1 MSEHDYIVIG
11 AGSAGCVVARR
22 LSDDPA
28 SRVLLLEAGGPSN
41 GFWNRTPAGVAKLH
55 RSEKVNWN
63 YMSRPVPGLNNRT
76 IYWPAGK
83 TLGGSSAINGMVYIR
98 GDSRDFDNWSK
109 LGNEGWSWDDV
120 LPYFRR
126 SESNERGN
134 SAIHGSD
141 GPLSVSNPS
150 VIHPTVRDFIE
161 AANKCGLPHRTDFAA
176 GDIEGVGTVQYT
188 IRKGER
194 HSSYRAY
201 IESVRDRR
209 NLTVLS
215 GVRVCRI
222 LFHERT
228 AIGVEVIQD
237 GQKRHL
243 FAEREIILS
252 GGAIRSPHLLMLSG
266 IGDGRELQR
275 RGVSLVSH
283 LPGVGRN
290 LQDHMMV
297 RVQAQTSREGSYNR
311 DLRGW
316 WKYIQGARYLLTKGG
331 YLALG
336 SSSAAAFLK
345 SSPSVDYADVEI
357 SFRPMTFSTRPSG
370 KVEVDSYDA
379 ISGSVY
385 RVRPASRGQIAISF
399 CQSDGRSD
407 NSAKLSG

>member
-297 RVQAQTSREGSYNR
+297 RVQAQTSREG
-311 DLRGW
+311 
-316 WKYIQGARYLLTKGG
+316 
-331 YLALG
+331 
-336 SSSAAAFLK
+336 
-345 SSPSVDYADVEI
+345 
-357 SFRPMTFSTRPSG
+357 
-370 KVEVDSYDA
+370 
-379 ISGSVY
+379 
-385 RVRPASRGQIAISF
+385 
-399 CQSDGRSD
+399 
-407 NSAKLSG
+407 